1 MMCTGGPMT
10 AGMERGES
18 MKKKYVYPGVY
29 CESFELS
36 HHIAACDGV
45 IVKMNSLNLET
56 CGGTINDKDDP
67 LNGMTFFAADG
78 FCGSDNDAGDKFVD
92 VEGYCYT
99 KQDNI
104 VGFFGS

>member
-1 MMCTGGPMT
+1 MCTGDFST
-10 AGMERGES
+10 AGMERGKL

-36 HHIAACDGV
+36 HHIAACDGT
-45 IVKMNSLNLET
+45 IVKMNQADVGS
-56 CGGTINDKDDP
+56 CGGTINDENDP
-67 LNGMTFFAADG
+67 LNGMKFFAADG
-78 FCGSDNDAGDKFVD
+78 WCGSDKDSGDQFVE

-99 KQDNI
+99 KQDNT